1 MKKYENLVGELNLFT
16 DLNDAA
22 VARLVKELN
31 AIAQI
36 REQYH
41 EEFEGNVASV
51 RNLASNAKNQCD
63 TEKNRRE
70 RFARNAVT
78 DLQRIMSEIKD
89 QHFYRME
96 EKYTLDARD
105 RHINVSDF
113 QADDLMQKAREELL
127 FLRACIGKLNQ
138 AFLPAGVSNVIG
150 AVIPAYRKRK
160 FKQIVESRNKVLDYI
175 EPLLDIS
182 EFESFKA
189 EVDEVCENRIAEEN
203 TYLEQRL
210 AIFPELG
217 LQKKQLVLEYYNH
230 GLALFEEQTGLFD
243 YEEHQI
249 LYGIYTYRTNY
260 LFLFAETDLGK
271 NATNVMEDATLS
283 LPVMLDTLQD
293 NYFYL
298 CSGNNQMARHFSAIS
313 LELLM
318 TNDDSEMIFIDVK
331 GLGSEYAVFN
341 KLTPMEHVS
350 IWSTSLQVSSGLDE
364 LESWISSVY
373 SENLA
378 DRYGSL
384 SEYNASH
391 ERKKP
396 EKYIFINDLK
406 SNIEKKDFEKFIR
419 IVKSGR
425 KAGVYVIAASPL
437 DDLSDRRFSEMFGE
451 IQLEMQVIAV
461 ENMSVKLKENA
472 LIRLNAKIERN
483 KLDTVFSLLRGK
495 KEQGEIIPLE
505 KYLPQS
511 DEWHTLRADKEIVI
525 PFGIDSNGK
534 VAVLRISSEKPY
546 TMIIGDPRHGKSKLM
561 HTIIMMA
568 TSRYSEDEV
577 KIAVMDLKD
586 GAEFNVYAKAGLRSV
601 ECVVND
607 EDPDAMLSFLKYYV
621 AQMHSRQE
629 LFEKMEEATGVIIQK
644 YEDYR
649 ATNASFNNVM
659 PEMPRL
665 VLLIDEFQTLFDG
678 AASSL
683 FMSELVR
690 KGATYGIHVVLS
702 SQRALS
708 SNPRNGFTA
717 DLKDYFTSRFVFKCP
732 QSAAKT
738 VLSDRCADTGRENSG
753 IHKAALLGKGH
764 VIYNSYMGQ
773 TEADNVDVQ
782 CFYPSTELVAQ
793 FVQVLEKIKGGAP
806 KILLRKNAK
815 SIYNSL
821 PADGS
826 VHIGNSVRL
835 HHDLA
840 TGSEDYIRD
849 DMTVSF
855 SMESVL
861 KNMIVTGTD
870 VRVVD
875 SLIGAI
881 KHFSDT
887 NAEYVLLNILGSAEK
902 LKEVKESSYF
912 KVKVYAGIDFQMRA
926 LEECANL
933 DGESYVV
940 NLLVEPDLYEEYAQS
955 LGGLR
960 KSSGVEMLKSV
971 LSKKQ
976 KMFSILYSKSFKNLR
991 NSMQYV
997 ISESPVHIVSV
1008 GDYENVR
1015 MSMSENIHL
1024 IAGDFDVPKKDS
1036 IKAYYYNKDT
1046 EKYGKII
1053 MYRGELSA
1061 ESSEA
1066 LLQ

>member
-1 MKKYENLVGELNLFT
+1 MGELNLFT

-22 VARLVKELN
+22 IARFVKEVDAL
-31 AIAQI
+31 AQI
-36 REQYH
+36 REQYR
-41 EEFEGNVASV
+41 EEFESNVASV
-51 RNLASNAKNQCD
+51 RNLASNAKNQCN

-70 RFARNAVT
+70 RFVRNVVN

-89 QHFYRME
+89 PHFYRME
-96 EKYTLDARD
+96 KKYTFDARN

-127 FLRACIGKLNQ
+127 FLRTCIGKLNQ
-138 AFLPAGVSNVIG
+138 AFLPAGASNVIG
-150 AVIPAYRKRK
+150 AVIPAHRKRK

-182 EFESFKA
+182 EFESFIA
-189 EVDEVCENRIAEEN
+189 EVNEVCENRIAEEHI
-203 TYLEQRL
+203 YLEQRL
-210 AIFPELG
+210 AILPELG
-217 LQKKQLVLEYYNH
+217 LQKKQMVLDYYNH
-230 GLALFEEQTGLFD
+230 GLVLFGEQAGLFD
-243 YEEHQI
+243 YDEHNI
-249 LYGIYTYRTNY
+249 LYGIYTYNTNY
-260 LFLFAETDLGK
+260 MFLFAETDLGK
-271 NATNVMEDATLS
+271 SAINVMEDTTLNM
-283 LPVMLDTLQD
+283 PVMLDSLQD
-293 NYFYL
+293 NYLYL
-298 CSGNNQMARHFSAIS
+298 CSGNHQMNRHFSSVS
-313 LELLM
+313 LDMLIA
-318 TNDDSEMIFIDVK
+318 NDDNEVIFIDVK

-341 KLTPMEHVS
+341 KLTSTEHVS
-350 IWSTSLQVSSGLDE
+350 IWSTTPQVSSGLDE

-406 SNIEKKDFEKFIR
+406 SNIEMKDFERFIR
-419 IVKSGR
+419 IVKNGR
-425 KAGVYVIAASPL
+425 KAGVYVLASSTL
-437 DDLSDRRFSEMFGE
+437 DDISDRHFSEVFGE
-451 IQLEMQVIAV
+451 IQLEMQIIAV

-472 LIRLNAKIERN
+472 LIRLNTSIERN

-495 KEQGEIIPLE
+495 KEQKEIIPLE
-505 KYLPQS
+505 RYLPQS
-511 DEWHTLRADKEIVI
+511 NDWHKLRADKEIVI

-534 VAVLRISSEKPY
+534 IAVLKISSEKPY

-629 LFEKMEEATGVIIQK
+629 LFERMEEATGVIIQK

-649 ATNASFNNVM
+649 ETNSNFGDVM

-665 VLLIDEFQTLFDG
+665 ILLIDEFQTLFDG
-678 AASSL
+678 ASSSL
-683 FMSELVR
+683 LMSELVR

-773 TEADNVDVQ
+773 TETDNVDVQ
-782 CFYPSTELVAQ
+782 CFYPSTELVAR
-793 FVQVLEKIKGGAP
+793 FVQVLEKMKGGAP
-806 KILLRKNAK
+806 KILLKKNAK

-840 TGSEDYIRD
+840 TGSNDYIRD

-855 SMESVL
+855 SMESIL
-861 KNMIVTGTD
+861 KNMIVTGND

-875 SLIGAI
+875 SIIGAI
-881 KHFSDT
+881 KYFSDT
-887 NAEYVLLNILGSAEK
+887 NTEYVLLNILGSTEK
-902 LKEVKESSYF
+902 LEEVKESSYF
-912 KVKVYAGIDFQMRA
+912 KVKVYSDIGSQMKA
-926 LEECANL
+926 LEECATL
-933 DGESYVV
+933 DGERYVV

-960 KSSGVEMLKSV
+960 KSSGVEVLKSV
-971 LSKKQ
+971 LSKNQ
-976 KMFSILYSKSFKNLR
+976 KMFSVLYSKSFKNLR

-997 ISESPVHIVSV
+997 ISESPVHIASV
-1008 GDYENVR
+1008 GDHENVR

-1024 IAGDFDVPKKDS
+1024 ATGDFDVPRKDS

-1046 EKYGKII
+1046 EKYGKMI
-1053 MYRGELSA
+1053 MYRRELSA
-1061 ESSEA
+1061 KSYEA
-1066 LLQ
+1066 LL

>member
-1 MKKYENLVGELNLFT
+1 MKKYEDIVGELNLFT

-22 VARLVKELN
+22 IARFVKEVDAL
-31 AIAQI
+31 AQI
-36 REQYH
+36 REQYR
-41 EEFEGNVASV
+41 EEFESNVASV
-51 RNLASNAKNQCD
+51 RNLASNAKNQCN

-70 RFARNAVT
+70 RFVRNVVN

-89 QHFYRME
+89 PHFYRME
-96 EKYTLDARD
+96 KKYTFDARN

-127 FLRACIGKLNQ
+127 FLRTCIGKLNQ
-138 AFLPAGVSNVIG
+138 AFLPAGISNAIG
-150 AVIPAYRKRK
+150 AVIPAHRKHK
-160 FKQIVESRNKVLDYI
+160 FKQIVESRNKVLDYV

-182 EFESFKA
+182 EFESFIA
-189 EVDEVCENRIAEEN
+189 EVNEVCENRIAEEH

-210 AIFPELG
+210 AILPELG
-217 LQKKQLVLEYYNH
+217 LQKKQMVLDYYNH
-230 GLALFEEQTGLFD
+230 GLVLFGEQAGLFD
-243 YEEHQI
+243 YDEHNI
-249 LYGIYTYRTNY
+249 LYGIYTYNTNY
-260 LFLFAETDLGK
+260 MFLFAETDLGK
-271 NATNVMEDATLS
+271 SAINVMEDTTLNM
-283 LPVMLDTLQD
+283 PVMLDSLQD
-293 NYFYL
+293 NYLYL
-298 CSGNNQMARHFSAIS
+298 CSGNHQMNRHFSSVS
-313 LELLM
+313 LDMLIA
-318 TNDDSEMIFIDVK
+318 NDDNEVIFIDVK

-341 KLTPMEHVS
+341 KLTSTEHVS
-350 IWSTSLQVSSGLDE
+350 IWRTTPQVSSGLDE

-406 SNIEKKDFEKFIR
+406 SNIEMKDFERFIR
-419 IVKSGR
+419 IVKNGR
-425 KAGVYVIAASPL
+425 KAGVYVLASSTL
-437 DDLSDRRFSEMFGE
+437 DDISDRHFSEVFGE
-451 IQLEMQVIAV
+451 IQLEMQIIAV

-472 LIRLNAKIERN
+472 LIRLNTSIERN

-495 KEQGEIIPLE
+495 KEQKEIIPLE
-505 KYLPQS
+505 RYLPQS
-511 DEWHTLRADKEIVI
+511 NDWHKLRADKEIVI

-534 VAVLRISSEKPY
+534 TAVLKISSEKPY

-629 LFEKMEEATGVIIQK
+629 LFERMEEATGVIIQK

-649 ATNASFNNVM
+649 ETNSNFGDVM

-665 VLLIDEFQTLFDG
+665 ILLIDEFQTLFDG
-678 AASSL
+678 ASSSL
-683 FMSELVR
+683 LMSELVR

-753 IHKAALLGKGH
+753 IHKAVLLGKGH

-773 TEADNVDVQ
+773 TETDNVDVQ
-782 CFYPSTELVAQ
+782 CFYPSTELVAR
-793 FVQVLEKIKGGAP
+793 FVQVLEKMKGGAP
-806 KILLRKNAK
+806 KILLKKNAK

-840 TGSEDYIRD
+840 TGSNDYIRD

-855 SMESVL
+855 SMESIL
-861 KNMIVTGTD
+861 KNMIVTGND

-875 SLIGAI
+875 SIIGAI
-881 KHFSDT
+881 KYFSDT
-887 NAEYVLLNILGSAEK
+887 NTEYVLLNILGSTEK
-902 LKEVKESSYF
+902 LEEVKESSYF
-912 KVKVYAGIDFQMRA
+912 KVKVYSDIGSQMKA
-926 LEECANL
+926 LEECATL
-933 DGESYVV
+933 DGERYVV

-960 KSSGVEMLKSV
+960 KSSGVEVLKSV
-971 LSKKQ
+971 LSKNQ
-976 KMFSILYSKSFKNLR
+976 KMFSVLYSKSFKNLR

-997 ISESPVHIVSV
+997 ISESPVHIASV
-1008 GDYENVR
+1008 GDHENVR

-1024 IAGDFDVPKKDS
+1024 ATGDFDVPRKDS

-1046 EKYGKII
+1046 EKYGKMI
-1053 MYRGELSA
+1053 MYRRELSA
-1061 ESSEA
+1061 KSYEA
-1066 LLQ
+1066 LL

>member
-1 MKKYENLVGELNLFT
+1 MKKYEDIVGELNLFT

-22 VARLVKELN
+22 IARFVKEVDAL
-31 AIAQI
+31 AQI
-36 REQYH
+36 REQYR
-41 EEFEGNVASV
+41 EEFESNVASV
-51 RNLASNAKNQCD
+51 RNLASNAKNQCN

-70 RFARNAVT
+70 RFVRNVVN

-89 QHFYRME
+89 PHFYRME
-96 EKYTLDARD
+96 KKYTFDARN

-127 FLRACIGKLNQ
+127 FLRTCIGKLNQ
-138 AFLPAGVSNVIG
+138 AFLPAGASNVIG
-150 AVIPAYRKRK
+150 AVIPAHRKRK

-182 EFESFKA
+182 EFESFIA
-189 EVDEVCENRIAEEN
+189 EVNEVCENRIAEEHI
-203 TYLEQRL
+203 YLEQRL
-210 AIFPELG
+210 AILPELG
-217 LQKKQLVLEYYNH
+217 LQKKQMVLDYYNH
-230 GLALFEEQTGLFD
+230 GLVLFGEQAGLFD
-243 YEEHQI
+243 YDEHNI
-249 LYGIYTYRTNY
+249 LYGIYTYNTNY
-260 LFLFAETDLGK
+260 MFLFAETDLGK
-271 NATNVMEDATLS
+271 SAINVMEDTTLNM
-283 LPVMLDTLQD
+283 PVMLDSLQD
-293 NYFYL
+293 NYLYL
-298 CSGNNQMARHFSAIS
+298 CSGNHQMNRHFSSVS
-313 LELLM
+313 LDMLIA
-318 TNDDSEMIFIDVK
+318 NDDNEVIFIDVK

-341 KLTPMEHVS
+341 KLTSTEHVS
-350 IWSTSLQVSSGLDE
+350 IWSTTPQVSSGLDE

-406 SNIEKKDFEKFIR
+406 SNIEMKDFERFIR
-419 IVKSGR
+419 IVKNGR
-425 KAGVYVIAASPL
+425 KAGVYVLASSTL
-437 DDLSDRRFSEMFGE
+437 DDISDRHFSEVFGE
-451 IQLEMQVIAV
+451 IQLEMQIIAV

-472 LIRLNAKIERN
+472 LIRLNTSIERN

-495 KEQGEIIPLE
+495 KEQKEIIPLE
-505 KYLPQS
+505 RYLPQS
-511 DEWHTLRADKEIVI
+511 NDWHKLRADKEIVI

-534 VAVLRISSEKPY
+534 IAVLKISSEKPY

-601 ECVVND
+601 VCFVND
-607 EDPDAMLSFLKYYV
+607 EYPVAMLSFLKYYV
-621 AQMHSRQE
+621 AKMHSRQE
-629 LFEKMEEATGVIIQK
+629 LFERMEEATGVIIQK

-649 ATNASFNNVM
+649 ETNSNFGDVM

-665 VLLIDEFQTLFDG
+665 ILLIDEFQTLFDG
-678 AASSL
+678 ASSSL
-683 FMSELVR
+683 LMSELVR

-773 TEADNVDVQ
+773 TETDNVDVQ
-782 CFYPSTELVAQ
+782 CFYPSTELVAR
-793 FVQVLEKIKGGAP
+793 FVQVLEKMKGGAP
-806 KILLRKNAK
+806 KILLKKNAK

-840 TGSEDYIRD
+840 TGSNDYIRD

-855 SMESVL
+855 SMESIL
-861 KNMIVTGTD
+861 KNMIVTGND

-875 SLIGAI
+875 SIIGAI
-881 KHFSDT
+881 KYFSDT
-887 NAEYVLLNILGSAEK
+887 NTEYVLLNILGSTEK
-902 LKEVKESSYF
+902 LEEVKESSYF
-912 KVKVYAGIDFQMRA
+912 KVKVYSDIGSQMKA
-926 LEECANL
+926 LEECATL
-933 DGESYVV
+933 DGERYVV

-960 KSSGVEMLKSV
+960 KSSGVEVLKSV
-971 LSKKQ
+971 LSKNQ
-976 KMFSILYSKSFKNLR
+976 KMFSVLYSKSFKNLR

-997 ISESPVHIVSV
+997 ISESPVHIASV
-1008 GDYENVR
+1008 GDHENVR

-1024 IAGDFDVPKKDS
+1024 ATGDFDVPRKDS

-1046 EKYGKII
+1046 EKYGKMI
-1053 MYRGELSA
+1053 MYRRELSA
-1061 ESSEA
+1061 KSYEA
-1066 LLQ
+1066 LL

>member
-1 MKKYENLVGELNLFT
+1 MKKYEDIVGELNLFT

-22 VARLVKELN
+22 IARFVKEVDAL
-31 AIAQI
+31 AQI
-36 REQYH
+36 REQYR
-41 EEFEGNVASV
+41 EEFESNVASV
-51 RNLASNAKNQCD
+51 RNLASNAKNQCN

-70 RFARNAVT
+70 RFVRNVVN

-89 QHFYRME
+89 PHFYRME
-96 EKYTLDARD
+96 KKYTFDARN

-127 FLRACIGKLNQ
+127 FLRTCIGKLNQ
-138 AFLPAGVSNVIG
+138 AFLPAGASNVIG
-150 AVIPAYRKRK
+150 AVIPAHRKRK

-182 EFESFKA
+182 EFESFIA
-189 EVDEVCENRIAEEN
+189 EVNEVCENRIAEEHI
-203 TYLEQRL
+203 YLEQRL
-210 AIFPELG
+210 AILPELG
-217 LQKKQLVLEYYNH
+217 LQKKQMVLDYYNH
-230 GLALFEEQTGLFD
+230 GLVLFGEQAGLFD
-243 YEEHQI
+243 YDEHNI
-249 LYGIYTYRTNY
+249 LYGIYTYNTNY
-260 LFLFAETDLGK
+260 MFLFAETDLGK
-271 NATNVMEDATLS
+271 SAINVMEDTTLNM
-283 LPVMLDTLQD
+283 PVMLDSLQD
-293 NYFYL
+293 NYLYL
-298 CSGNNQMARHFSAIS
+298 CSGNHQMNRHFSSVS
-313 LELLM
+313 LDMLIA
-318 TNDDSEMIFIDVK
+318 NDDNEVIFIDVK

-341 KLTPMEHVS
+341 KLTSTEHVS
-350 IWSTSLQVSSGLDE
+350 IWSTTPQVSSGLDE

-406 SNIEKKDFEKFIR
+406 SNIEMKDFERFIR
-419 IVKSGR
+419 IVKNGR
-425 KAGVYVIAASPL
+425 KAGVYVLASSTL
-437 DDLSDRRFSEMFGE
+437 DDISDRHFSEVFGE
-451 IQLEMQVIAV
+451 IQLEMQIIAV

-472 LIRLNAKIERN
+472 LIRLNTSIERN

-495 KEQGEIIPLE
+495 KEQKEIIPLE
-505 KYLPQS
+505 RYLPQS
-511 DEWHTLRADKEIVI
+511 NDWHKLRADKEIVI

-534 VAVLRISSEKPY
+534 IAVLKISSEKPY

-586 GAEFNVYAKAGLRSV
+586 GAEFNIYAKAGLRSV

-629 LFEKMEEATGVIIQK
+629 LFERMEEATGVIIQK

-649 ATNASFNNVM
+649 ETNSNFGDVM

-665 VLLIDEFQTLFDG
+665 ILLIDEFQTLFDG
-678 AASSL
+678 ASSSL
-683 FMSELVR
+683 LMSELVR

-773 TEADNVDVQ
+773 TETDNVDVQ
-782 CFYPSTELVAQ
+782 CFYPSTELVAR
-793 FVQVLEKIKGGAP
+793 FVQVLEKMKGGAP
-806 KILLRKNAK
+806 KILLKKNAK

-840 TGSEDYIRD
+840 TGSNDYIRD

-855 SMESVL
+855 SMESIL
-861 KNMIVTGTD
+861 KNMIVTGND

-875 SLIGAI
+875 SIIGAI
-881 KHFSDT
+881 KYFSDT
-887 NAEYVLLNILGSAEK
+887 NTEYVLLNILGSTEK
-902 LKEVKESSYF
+902 LEEVKESSYF
-912 KVKVYAGIDFQMRA
+912 KVKVYSDIGSQMKA
-926 LEECANL
+926 LEECATL
-933 DGESYVV
+933 DGERYVV

-960 KSSGVEMLKSV
+960 KSSGVEVLKSV
-971 LSKKQ
+971 LSKNQ
-976 KMFSILYSKSFKNLR
+976 KMFSVLYSKSFKNLR

-997 ISESPVHIVSV
+997 ISESPVHIASV
-1008 GDYENVR
+1008 GDHDNVR

-1024 IAGDFDVPKKDS
+1024 ATGDFDVPRKDS

-1046 EKYGKII
+1046 EKYGKMI
-1053 MYRGELSA
+1053 MYRRELSA
-1061 ESSEA
+1061 KSYEA
-1066 LLQ
+1066 LL

>member
-1 MKKYENLVGELNLFT
+1 MKKYEDIVGELNLFT

-22 VARLVKELN
+22 IARFVKEVDAL
-31 AIAQI
+31 AQI
-36 REQYH
+36 REQYR
-41 EEFEGNVASV
+41 EEFESNVASV
-51 RNLASNAKNQCD
+51 RNLASNAKNQCN

-70 RFARNAVT
+70 RFVRNVVN

-89 QHFYRME
+89 PHFYRME
-96 EKYTLDARD
+96 KKYTFDARN

-127 FLRACIGKLNQ
+127 FLRTCIGKLNQ
-138 AFLPAGVSNVIG
+138 AFLPAGASNVIG
-150 AVIPAYRKRK
+150 AVIPAHRKRK

-182 EFESFKA
+182 EFESFIA
-189 EVDEVCENRIAEEN
+189 EVNEVCENRIAEEHI
-203 TYLEQRL
+203 YLEQRL
-210 AIFPELG
+210 AILPELG
-217 LQKKQLVLEYYNH
+217 LQKKQMVLDYYNH
-230 GLALFEEQTGLFD
+230 GLVLFGEQAGLFD
-243 YEEHQI
+243 YDEHNI
-249 LYGIYTYRTNY
+249 LYGIYTYNTNY
-260 LFLFAETDLGK
+260 MFLFAETDLGK
-271 NATNVMEDATLS
+271 SAINVMEDTTLNM
-283 LPVMLDTLQD
+283 PVMLDSLQD
-293 NYFYL
+293 NYLYL
-298 CSGNNQMARHFSAIS
+298 CSGNHQMNRHFSSVS
-313 LELLM
+313 LDMLIDNEV
-318 TNDDSEMIFIDVK
+318 IFIDVK

-341 KLTPMEHVS
+341 KLTSTEHVS
-350 IWSTSLQVSSGLDE
+350 IWSTTPQVSSGLDE

-406 SNIEKKDFEKFIR
+406 SNIEMKDFERFIR
-419 IVKSGR
+419 IVKNGR
-425 KAGVYVIAASPL
+425 KAGVYVLASSTL
-437 DDLSDRRFSEMFGE
+437 DDISDRHFSEVFGE
-451 IQLEMQVIAV
+451 IQLEMQIIAV

-472 LIRLNAKIERN
+472 LIRLNTSIERN

-495 KEQGEIIPLE
+495 KEQKEIIPLE
-505 KYLPQS
+505 RYLPQS
-511 DEWHTLRADKEIVI
+511 NDWHKLRADKEIVI

-534 VAVLRISSEKPY
+534 IAVLKISSEKPY

-629 LFEKMEEATGVIIQK
+629 LFERMEEATGVIIQK

-649 ATNASFNNVM
+649 ETNSNFGDVM

-665 VLLIDEFQTLFDG
+665 ILLIDEFQTLFDG
-678 AASSL
+678 ASSSL
-683 FMSELVR
+683 LMSELVR

-773 TEADNVDVQ
+773 TETDNVDVQ
-782 CFYPSTELVAQ
+782 CFYPSTELVAR
-793 FVQVLEKIKGGAP
+793 FVQVLEKMKGGAP
-806 KILLRKNAK
+806 KILLKKNAK

-840 TGSEDYIRD
+840 TGSNDYIRD

-855 SMESVL
+855 SMESIL
-861 KNMIVTGTD
+861 KNMIVTGND

-875 SLIGAI
+875 SIIGAI
-881 KHFSDT
+881 KYFSDT
-887 NAEYVLLNILGSAEK
+887 NTEYVLLNILGSTEK
-902 LKEVKESSYF
+902 LEEVKESSYF
-912 KVKVYAGIDFQMRA
+912 KVKVYSDIGSQMKA
-926 LEECANL
+926 LEECATL
-933 DGESYVV
+933 DGERYVV

-960 KSSGVEMLKSV
+960 KSSGVEVLKSV
-971 LSKKQ
+971 LSKNQ
-976 KMFSILYSKSFKNLR
+976 KMFSVLYSKSFKNLR

-997 ISESPVHIVSV
+997 ISESPVHIASV
-1008 GDYENVR
+1008 GDHENVR

-1024 IAGDFDVPKKDS
+1024 ATGDFDVPRKDS

-1046 EKYGKII
+1046 EKYGKMI
-1053 MYRGELSA
+1053 MYRRELSA
-1061 ESSEA
+1061 KSYEA
-1066 LLQ
+1066 LL

>member
-1 MKKYENLVGELNLFT
+1 MKKYEDIVGELNLFT

-22 VARLVKELN
+22 IARFVKEVDAL
-31 AIAQI
+31 AQI
-36 REQYH
+36 REQYR
-41 EEFEGNVASV
+41 EEFESNVASV
-51 RNLASNAKNQCD
+51 RNLASNAKNQCN

-70 RFARNAVT
+70 RFVRNVVN

-89 QHFYRME
+89 PHFYRME
-96 EKYTLDARD
+96 KKYTFDARN

-127 FLRACIGKLNQ
+127 FLRTCIGKLNQ
-138 AFLPAGVSNVIG
+138 AFLPAGASNVIG
-150 AVIPAYRKRK
+150 AVIPAHRKRK

-182 EFESFKA
+182 EFESFIA
-189 EVDEVCENRIAEEN
+189 EVNEVCENRIAEEHI
-203 TYLEQRL
+203 YLEQRL
-210 AIFPELG
+210 AILPELG
-217 LQKKQLVLEYYNH
+217 LQKKQMVLDYYNH
-230 GLALFEEQTGLFD
+230 GLVLFGEQAGLFD
-243 YEEHQI
+243 YDEHNI
-249 LYGIYTYRTNY
+249 LYGIYTYNTNY
-260 LFLFAETDLGK
+260 MFLFAETDLGK
-271 NATNVMEDATLS
+271 SAINVMEDTTLNM
-283 LPVMLDTLQD
+283 PVMLDSLQD
-293 NYFYL
+293 NYLYL
-298 CSGNNQMARHFSAIS
+298 CSGNHQMNRHFSSVS
-313 LELLM
+313 LDMLIA
-318 TNDDSEMIFIDVK
+318 NDDNEVIFIDVK

-341 KLTPMEHVS
+341 KLTSTEHVS
-350 IWSTSLQVSSGLDE
+350 IWSTTPQVSSGLDE

-406 SNIEKKDFEKFIR
+406 SNIEMKDFERFIR
-419 IVKSGR
+419 IVKNGR
-425 KAGVYVIAASPL
+425 KAGVYVLASSTL
-437 DDLSDRRFSEMFGE
+437 DDISDRHFSEVFGE
-451 IQLEMQVIAV
+451 IQLEMQIIAV

-472 LIRLNAKIERN
+472 LIRLNTSIERN

-495 KEQGEIIPLE
+495 KEQKEIIPLE
-505 KYLPQS
+505 RYLPQS
-511 DEWHTLRADKEIVI
+511 NDWHKLRADKEIVI

-534 VAVLRISSEKPY
+534 IAVLKISSEKPY

-629 LFEKMEEATGVIIQK
+629 LFERMEEATGVIIQK

-649 ATNASFNNVM
+649 ETNSNFGDVM

-665 VLLIDEFQTLFDG
+665 ILLIDEFQTLFDG
-678 AASSL
+678 ASSSL
-683 FMSELVR
+683 LMSELVR

-773 TEADNVDVQ
+773 TETDNVDVQ
-782 CFYPSTELVAQ
+782 CFYPSTELVAR
-793 FVQVLEKIKGGAP
+793 FVQVLEKMKGGAP
-806 KILLRKNAK
+806 KILLKKNAK

-840 TGSEDYIRD
+840 TGSNDYIRD

-855 SMESVL
+855 SMESIL
-861 KNMIVTGTD
+861 KNMIVTGND

-875 SLIGAI
+875 SIIGAI
-881 KHFSDT
+881 KYFSDT
-887 NAEYVLLNILGSAEK
+887 NTEYVLLNILGSTEK
-902 LKEVKESSYF
+902 LEEVKESSYF
-912 KVKVYAGIDFQMRA
+912 KVKVYSDIGSQMKA
-926 LEECANL
+926 LEECATL
-933 DGESYVV
+933 DGERYVV

-960 KSSGVEMLKSV
+960 KSSGVEVLKSV
-971 LSKKQ
+971 LSKNQ
-976 KMFSILYSKSFKNLR
+976 KMFSVLYSKSFKNLR

-997 ISESPVHIVSV
+997 ISESPVHIASV
-1008 GDYENVR
+1008 GDHENVR

-1024 IAGDFDVPKKDS
+1024 ATGDFDVPRKDS

-1046 EKYGKII
+1046 EKYGKMI
-1053 MYRGELSA
+1053 MYRRELSA
-1061 ESSEA
+1061 KSYEA
-1066 LLQ
+1066 LL

>member
-1 MKKYENLVGELNLFT
+1 MKKYEDIVGELNLFT

-22 VARLVKELN
+22 IARFVKEVDAL
-31 AIAQI
+31 AQI
-36 REQYH
+36 REQYR
-41 EEFEGNVASV
+41 EEFESNVASV
-51 RNLASNAKNQCD
+51 RNLASNAKNQCN

-70 RFARNAVT
+70 RFVRNVVN

-89 QHFYRME
+89 PHFYRME
-96 EKYTLDARD
+96 KKYTFDARN

-127 FLRACIGKLNQ
+127 FLRTCIGKLNQ
-138 AFLPAGVSNVIG
+138 AFLPAGASNVIG
-150 AVIPAYRKRK
+150 AVIPAHRKRK

-182 EFESFKA
+182 EFESFIA
-189 EVDEVCENRIAEEN
+189 EVNEVCENRIAEEHI
-203 TYLEQRL
+203 YLEQRL
-210 AIFPELG
+210 AILPELG
-217 LQKKQLVLEYYNH
+217 LQKKQMVLDYYNH
-230 GLALFEEQTGLFD
+230 GLVLFGEQAGLFD
-243 YEEHQI
+243 YDEHNI
-249 LYGIYTYRTNY
+249 LYGIYTYNTNY
-260 LFLFAETDLGK
+260 MFLFAETDLGK
-271 NATNVMEDATLS
+271 SAINVMEDTTLNM
-283 LPVMLDTLQD
+283 PVMLDSLQD
-293 NYFYL
+293 NYLYL
-298 CSGNNQMARHFSAIS
+298 CSGNHQMNRHFSSVS
-313 LELLM
+313 LDMLIA
-318 TNDDSEMIFIDVK
+318 NDDNEVLFIDVK

-341 KLTPMEHVS
+341 KLTSTEHVS
-350 IWSTSLQVSSGLDE
+350 IWSTTPQVSSGLDE

-406 SNIEKKDFEKFIR
+406 SNIEMKDFERFIR
-419 IVKSGR
+419 IVKNGR
-425 KAGVYVIAASPL
+425 KAGVYVLASSTL
-437 DDLSDRRFSEMFGE
+437 DDISDRHFSEVFGE
-451 IQLEMQVIAV
+451 IQLEMQIIAV

-472 LIRLNAKIERN
+472 LIRLNTSIERN

-495 KEQGEIIPLE
+495 KEQKEIIPLE
-505 KYLPQS
+505 RYLPQS
-511 DEWHTLRADKEIVI
+511 NDWHKLRADKEIVI

-534 VAVLRISSEKPY
+534 IAVLKISSEKPY

-629 LFEKMEEATGVIIQK
+629 LFERMEEATGVIIQK

-649 ATNASFNNVM
+649 ETNSNFGDVM

-665 VLLIDEFQTLFDG
+665 ILLIDEFQTLFDG
-678 AASSL
+678 ASSSL
-683 FMSELVR
+683 LMSELVR

-773 TEADNVDVQ
+773 TETDNVDVQ
-782 CFYPSTELVAQ
+782 CFYPSTELVAR
-793 FVQVLEKIKGGAP
+793 FVQVLEKMKGGAP
-806 KILLRKNAK
+806 KILLKKNAK

-840 TGSEDYIRD
+840 TGSNDYIRD

-855 SMESVL
+855 SMESIL
-861 KNMIVTGTD
+861 KNMIVTGND

-875 SLIGAI
+875 SIIGAI
-881 KHFSDT
+881 KYFSDT
-887 NAEYVLLNILGSAEK
+887 NTEYVLLNILGSTEK
-902 LKEVKESSYF
+902 LEEVKESSYF
-912 KVKVYAGIDFQMRA
+912 KVKVYSDIGSQMKA
-926 LEECANL
+926 LEECATL
-933 DGESYVV
+933 DGERYVV

-960 KSSGVEMLKSV
+960 KSSGVEVLKSV
-971 LSKKQ
+971 LSKNQ
-976 KMFSILYSKSFKNLR
+976 KMFSVLYSKSFKNLR

-997 ISESPVHIVSV
+997 ISESPVHIASV
-1008 GDYENVR
+1008 GDHENVR

-1024 IAGDFDVPKKDS
+1024 ATGDFDVPRKDS

-1046 EKYGKII
+1046 EKYGKMI
-1053 MYRGELSA
+1053 MYRRELSA
-1061 ESSEA
+1061 KSYEA
-1066 LLQ
+1066 LL

>member
-1 MKKYENLVGELNLFT
+1 MKKYEDIVGELNLFT

-22 VARLVKELN
+22 IARFVKEVDAL
-31 AIAQI
+31 AQI
-36 REQYH
+36 REQYR
-41 EEFEGNVASV
+41 EEFESNVASV
-51 RNLASNAKNQCD
+51 RNLASNAKNQCN

-70 RFARNAVT
+70 RFVRNVVN

-89 QHFYRME
+89 PHFYRME
-96 EKYTLDARD
+96 KKYTFDARN

-127 FLRACIGKLNQ
+127 FLRTCIGKLNQ
-138 AFLPAGVSNVIG
+138 AFLPAGASNVIG
-150 AVIPAYRKRK
+150 AVIPAHRKRK

-182 EFESFKA
+182 EFESFIA
-189 EVDEVCENRIAEEN
+189 EVNEVCENRIAEEHI
-203 TYLEQRL
+203 YLEQRL
-210 AIFPELG
+210 AILPELG
-217 LQKKQLVLEYYNH
+217 LQKKQMVLDYYNH
-230 GLALFEEQTGLFD
+230 GLVLFGEQAGLFD
-243 YEEHQI
+243 YDEHNI
-249 LYGIYTYRTNY
+249 LYGIYTYNTNY
-260 LFLFAETDLGK
+260 MFLFAETDLGK
-271 NATNVMEDATLS
+271 SAINVMEDTTLNM
-283 LPVMLDTLQD
+283 PVMLDSLQD
-293 NYFYL
+293 NYLYL
-298 CSGNNQMARHFSAIS
+298 CSGNHQMNRHFSSVS
-313 LELLM
+313 LDMLIA
-318 TNDDSEMIFIDVK
+318 NDDNEVIFIDVK

-341 KLTPMEHVS
+341 KLTSTEHVS
-350 IWSTSLQVSSGLDE
+350 IWSTTPQVSSGLDE

-406 SNIEKKDFEKFIR
+406 SNIEMKDFERFIR
-419 IVKSGR
+419 IVKNGR
-425 KAGVYVIAASPL
+425 KAGVYVLASSTL
-437 DDLSDRRFSEMFGE
+437 DDISDRHFSEVFGE
-451 IQLEMQVIAV
+451 IQLEMQIIAV

-472 LIRLNAKIERN
+472 LIRLNTSIERN

-495 KEQGEIIPLE
+495 KEQKEIIPLE
-505 KYLPQS
+505 RYLPQS
-511 DEWHTLRADKEIVI
+511 NDWHKLRADKEIVI

-534 VAVLRISSEKPY
+534 IAVLKISSEKPY

-586 GAEFNVYAKAGLRSV
+586 GAEFNIYAKAGLRSV

-629 LFEKMEEATGVIIQK
+629 LFERMEEATGVIIQK

-649 ATNASFNNVM
+649 ETNSNFGDVM

-665 VLLIDEFQTLFDG
+665 ILLIDEFQTLFDG
-678 AASSL
+678 ASSSL
-683 FMSELVR
+683 LMSELVR

-773 TEADNVDVQ
+773 TETDNVDVQ
-782 CFYPSTELVAQ
+782 CFYPSTELVAR
-793 FVQVLEKIKGGAP
+793 FVQVLEKMKGGAP
-806 KILLRKNAK
+806 KILLKKNAK

-840 TGSEDYIRD
+840 TGSNDYIRD

-855 SMESVL
+855 SMESIL
-861 KNMIVTGTD
+861 KNMIVTGND

-875 SLIGAI
+875 SIIGAI
-881 KHFSDT
+881 KYFSDT
-887 NAEYVLLNILGSAEK
+887 NTEYVLLNILGSTEK
-902 LKEVKESSYF
+902 LEEVKESSYF
-912 KVKVYAGIDFQMRA
+912 KVKVYSDIGSQMKA
-926 LEECANL
+926 LEECATL
-933 DGESYVV
+933 DGERYVV

-960 KSSGVEMLKSV
+960 KSSGVEVLKSV
-971 LSKKQ
+971 LSKNQ
-976 KMFSILYSKSFKNLR
+976 KMFSVLYSKSFKNLR

-997 ISESPVHIVSV
+997 ISESPVHIASV
-1008 GDYENVR
+1008 GDHENVR

-1024 IAGDFDVPKKDS
+1024 ATGDFDVPRKDS

-1046 EKYGKII
+1046 EKYGKMI
-1053 MYRGELSA
+1053 MYRRELSA
-1061 ESSEA
+1061 KSYEA
-1066 LLQ
+1066 LL

>member
-1 MKKYENLVGELNLFT
+1 MKKYEDIVGELNLFT

-22 VARLVKELN
+22 IARFVKEVDAL
-31 AIAQI
+31 AQI
-36 REQYH
+36 REQYR
-41 EEFEGNVASV
+41 EEFESNVASV
-51 RNLASNAKNQCD
+51 RNLASNAKNQCN

-70 RFARNAVT
+70 RFVRNVVN

-89 QHFYRME
+89 PHFYRME
-96 EKYTLDARD
+96 KKYTFDARN

-127 FLRACIGKLNQ
+127 FLRTCIGKLNQ
-138 AFLPAGVSNVIG
+138 AFLPAGASNVIG
-150 AVIPAYRKRK
+150 AVIPAHRKRK

-182 EFESFKA
+182 EFESFIA
-189 EVDEVCENRIAEEN
+189 EVNEVCENRIAEEHI
-203 TYLEQRL
+203 YLEQRL
-210 AIFPELG
+210 AILPELG
-217 LQKKQLVLEYYNH
+217 LQKKQMVLDYYNH
-230 GLALFEEQTGLFD
+230 GLVLFGEQAGLFD
-243 YEEHQI
+243 YDEHNI
-249 LYGIYTYRTNY
+249 LYGIYTYNTNY
-260 LFLFAETDLGK
+260 MFLFAETDLGK
-271 NATNVMEDATLS
+271 SAINVMEDTTLNM
-283 LPVMLDTLQD
+283 PVMLDSLQD
-293 NYFYL
+293 NYLYL
-298 CSGNNQMARHFSAIS
+298 CSGNHQMNRHFSSVS
-313 LELLM
+313 LDMLIA
-318 TNDDSEMIFIDVK
+318 NDDNEVIFIDVK

-341 KLTPMEHVS
+341 KLTSTEHVS
-350 IWSTSLQVSSGLDE
+350 IWSTTPQVSSGLDE

-406 SNIEKKDFEKFIR
+406 SNIEMKDFERFIR
-419 IVKSGR
+419 IVKNGR
-425 KAGVYVIAASPL
+425 KAGVYVLASSTL
-437 DDLSDRRFSEMFGE
+437 DDISDRHFSEVFGE
-451 IQLEMQVIAV
+451 IQLEMQIIAV

-472 LIRLNAKIERN
+472 LIRLNTSIERN

-495 KEQGEIIPLE
+495 KEQKEIIPLE
-505 KYLPQS
+505 RYLPQS
-511 DEWHTLRADKEIVI
+511 NDWHKLRADKEIVI

-534 VAVLRISSEKPY
+534 IAVLKISSEKPY

-629 LFEKMEEATGVIIQK
+629 LFERMEEATGVIIQK

-649 ATNASFNNVM
+649 ETNSNFGDVM

-665 VLLIDEFQTLFDG
+665 ILLIDEFQTLFDG
-678 AASSL
+678 ASSSL
-683 FMSELVR
+683 LMSELVR

-773 TEADNVDVQ
+773 TETDNVDVQ
-782 CFYPSTELVAQ
+782 CFYPSTELVAR
-793 FVQVLEKIKGGAP
+793 FVQVLEKMKGGAP
-806 KILLRKNAK
+806 KILLKKNAK

-840 TGSEDYIRD
+840 TGSNDYIRD

-855 SMESVL
+855 SMESIL
-861 KNMIVTGTD
+861 KNMIVTGND

-875 SLIGAI
+875 SIIGAI
-881 KHFSDT
+881 KYFSDT
-887 NAEYVLLNILGSAEK
+887 NTEYVLLNILGSTEK
-902 LKEVKESSYF
+902 LEEVKESSYF
-912 KVKVYAGIDFQMRA
+912 KVKVYSDIGSQMKA
-926 LEECANL
+926 LEECATL
-933 DGESYVV
+933 DGERYVV

-960 KSSGVEMLKSV
+960 KSSGVEVLKSV
-971 LSKKQ
+971 LSKNQ
-976 KMFSILYSKSFKNLR
+976 KMFSVLYRKSFKNLR

-997 ISESPVHIVSV
+997 ISESPVHIASV
-1008 GDYENVR
+1008 GDHENVR

-1024 IAGDFDVPKKDS
+1024 ATGDFDVPRKDS

-1046 EKYGKII
+1046 EKYGKMI
-1053 MYRGELSA
+1053 MYRRELSA
-1061 ESSEA
+1061 KSYEA
-1066 LLQ
+1066 LL

>member
-1 MKKYENLVGELNLFT
+1 MKKYEDIVGELNLFT

-22 VARLVKELN
+22 IARFVKEVDAL
-31 AIAQI
+31 AQI
-36 REQYH
+36 REQYR
-41 EEFEGNVASV
+41 EEFESNVASV
-51 RNLASNAKNQCD
+51 RNLASNAKNQCN

-70 RFARNAVT
+70 RFVRNVVN

-89 QHFYRME
+89 PHFYRME
-96 EKYTLDARD
+96 KKYTFDARN

-127 FLRACIGKLNQ
+127 FLRTCIGKLNQ
-138 AFLPAGVSNVIG
+138 AFLPAGASNVIG
-150 AVIPAYRKRK
+150 AVIPAHRKRK

-182 EFESFKA
+182 EFESFIA
-189 EVDEVCENRIAEEN
+189 EVNEVCENRIAEEHI
-203 TYLEQRL
+203 YLEQRL
-210 AIFPELG
+210 AILPELG
-217 LQKKQLVLEYYNH
+217 LQKKQMVLDYYNH
-230 GLALFEEQTGLFD
+230 GLVLFGEQAGLFD
-243 YEEHQI
+243 YDEHNI
-249 LYGIYTYRTNY
+249 LYGIYTYNTNY
-260 LFLFAETDLGK
+260 MFLFAETDLGK
-271 NATNVMEDATLS
+271 SAINVMEDTTLNM
-283 LPVMLDTLQD
+283 PVMLDSLQD
-293 NYFYL
+293 NYLYL
-298 CSGNNQMARHFSAIS
+298 CSGNHQMNRHFSSVS
-313 LELLM
+313 LDMLIA
-318 TNDDSEMIFIDVK
+318 NDDNEVIFIDVK

-341 KLTPMEHVS
+341 KLTSTEHVS
-350 IWSTSLQVSSGLDE
+350 IWSTTPQVSSGLDE

-406 SNIEKKDFEKFIR
+406 SNIEMKDFERFIR
-419 IVKSGR
+419 IVKNGR
-425 KAGVYVIAASPL
+425 KAGVYVLASSTL
-437 DDLSDRRFSEMFGE
+437 DDISDRHFSEVFGE
-451 IQLEMQVIAV
+451 IQLEMQIIAV

-472 LIRLNAKIERN
+472 LIRLNTSIERN

-495 KEQGEIIPLE
+495 KEQKEIIPLE
-505 KYLPQS
+505 RYLPQS
-511 DEWHTLRADKEIVI
+511 NDWHKLRADKESVI

-534 VAVLRISSEKPY
+534 IAVLKISSEKPY

-629 LFEKMEEATGVIIQK
+629 LFERMEEATGVIIQK

-649 ATNASFNNVM
+649 ETNSNFGDVM

-665 VLLIDEFQTLFDG
+665 ILLIDEFQTLFDG
-678 AASSL
+678 ASSSL
-683 FMSELVR
+683 LMSELVR

-773 TEADNVDVQ
+773 TETDNVDVQ
-782 CFYPSTELVAQ
+782 CFYPSTELVAR
-793 FVQVLEKIKGGAP
+793 FVQVLEKMKGGAP
-806 KILLRKNAK
+806 KILLKKNAK

-840 TGSEDYIRD
+840 TGSNDYIRD

-855 SMESVL
+855 SMESIL
-861 KNMIVTGTD
+861 KNMIVTGND

-875 SLIGAI
+875 SIIGAI
-881 KHFSDT
+881 KYFSDT
-887 NAEYVLLNILGSAEK
+887 NTEYVLLNILGSTEK
-902 LKEVKESSYF
+902 LEEVKESSYF
-912 KVKVYAGIDFQMRA
+912 KVKVYSDIGSQMKA
-926 LEECANL
+926 LEECATL
-933 DGESYVV
+933 DGERYVV

-960 KSSGVEMLKSV
+960 KSSGVEVLKSV
-971 LSKKQ
+971 LSKNQ
-976 KMFSILYSKSFKNLR
+976 KMFSVLYSKSFKNLR

-997 ISESPVHIVSV
+997 ISESPVHIASV
-1008 GDYENVR
+1008 GDHENVR

-1024 IAGDFDVPKKDS
+1024 ATGDFDVPRKDS

-1046 EKYGKII
+1046 EKYGKMI
-1053 MYRGELSA
+1053 MYRRELSA
-1061 ESSEA
+1061 KSYEA
-1066 LLQ
+1066 LL

>member
-1 MKKYENLVGELNLFT
+1 MKKYEDIVGELNLFT

-22 VARLVKELN
+22 IARFVKEVDAL
-31 AIAQI
+31 AQI
-36 REQYH
+36 REQYR
-41 EEFEGNVASV
+41 EEFESNVASV
-51 RNLASNAKNQCD
+51 RNLASNAKNQCN

-70 RFARNAVT
+70 RFVRNVVN

-89 QHFYRME
+89 PHFYRME
-96 EKYTLDARD
+96 KKYTFDARN

-127 FLRACIGKLNQ
+127 FLRTCIGKLNQ
-138 AFLPAGVSNVIG
+138 AFLPAGASNVIG
-150 AVIPAYRKRK
+150 AVIPAHRKRK

-182 EFESFKA
+182 EFESFIA
-189 EVDEVCENRIAEEN
+189 EVNEVCENRIAEEHI
-203 TYLEQRL
+203 YLEQRL
-210 AIFPELG
+210 AILPELG
-217 LQKKQLVLEYYNH
+217 LQKKQMVLDYYNH
-230 GLALFEEQTGLFD
+230 GLVLFGEQAGLFD
-243 YEEHQI
+243 YDEHNI
-249 LYGIYTYRTNY
+249 LYGIYTYNTNY
-260 LFLFAETDLGK
+260 MFLFAETDLGK
-271 NATNVMEDATLS
+271 SAINVMEDTTLNM
-283 LPVMLDTLQD
+283 PVMLDSLQD
-293 NYFYL
+293 NYLYL
-298 CSGNNQMARHFSAIS
+298 CSGNHQMNRHFSSVS
-313 LELLM
+313 LDMLIA
-318 TNDDSEMIFIDVK
+318 NDDNEVIFIDVK

-341 KLTPMEHVS
+341 KLTSTEHVS
-350 IWSTSLQVSSGLDE
+350 IWSTTPQVSSGLDE

-406 SNIEKKDFEKFIR
+406 SNIEMKDFERFIR
-419 IVKSGR
+419 IVKNGR
-425 KAGVYVIAASPL
+425 KAGVYVLASSTL
-437 DDLSDRRFSEMFGE
+437 DDISDRHFSEVFGE
-451 IQLEMQVIAV
+451 IQLEMQIIAV

-472 LIRLNAKIERN
+472 LIRLNTSIERN

-495 KEQGEIIPLE
+495 KEQKEIIPLE
-505 KYLPQS
+505 RYLPQS
-511 DEWHTLRADKEIVI
+511 NDWHKLRADKEIVI

-534 VAVLRISSEKPY
+534 IAVLKISSEKPY

-629 LFEKMEEATGVIIQK
+629 LFERMEEATGVIIQK

-649 ATNASFNNVM
+649 ETNSNFGDVM

-665 VLLIDEFQTLFDG
+665 ILLIDEFQTLFDG
-678 AASSL
+678 ASSSL
-683 FMSELVR
+683 LMSELVR

-773 TEADNVDVQ
+773 TETDNVDVQ
-782 CFYPSTELVAQ
+782 CFYPSTELVAR
-793 FVQVLEKIKGGAP
+793 FVQVLEKMKGGAP
-806 KILLRKNAK
+806 KILLKKNAK

-840 TGSEDYIRD
+840 TGSNDYIRD

-855 SMESVL
+855 SMESIL
-861 KNMIVTGTD
+861 KNMIVTGND

-875 SLIGAI
+875 SIIGAI
-881 KHFSDT
+881 KYFSDT
-887 NAEYVLLNILGSAEK
+887 NTEYVLLNILGSTEK
-902 LKEVKESSYF
+902 LEEDKESSYF
-912 KVKVYAGIDFQMRA
+912 KVKVYSDIGSQMKA
-926 LEECANL
+926 LEECATL
-933 DGESYVV
+933 DGERYVV

-960 KSSGVEMLKSV
+960 KSSGVEVLKSV
-971 LSKKQ
+971 LSKNQ
-976 KMFSILYSKSFKNLR
+976 KMFSVLYSKSFKNLR

-997 ISESPVHIVSV
+997 ISESPVHIASV
-1008 GDYENVR
+1008 GDHENVR

-1024 IAGDFDVPKKDS
+1024 ATGDFDVPRKDS

-1046 EKYGKII
+1046 EKYGKMI
-1053 MYRGELSA
+1053 MYRRELSA
-1061 ESSEA
+1061 KSYEA
-1066 LLQ
+1066 LL

>member
-1 MKKYENLVGELNLFT
+1 MKKYEDIVGELNLFT

-22 VARLVKELN
+22 IARFVKEVDAL
-31 AIAQI
+31 AQI
-36 REQYH
+36 REQYR
-41 EEFEGNVASV
+41 EEFESNVASV
-51 RNLASNAKNQCD
+51 RNLASNAKNQCN

-70 RFARNAVT
+70 RFVRNVVN

-89 QHFYRME
+89 PHFYRME
-96 EKYTLDARD
+96 KKYTFDARN

-127 FLRACIGKLNQ
+127 FLRTCIGKLNQ
-138 AFLPAGVSNVIG
+138 AFLPAGASNVIG
-150 AVIPAYRKRK
+150 AVIPAHRKRK

-182 EFESFKA
+182 EFESFIA
-189 EVDEVCENRIAEEN
+189 EVNEVCENRIAEEHI
-203 TYLEQRL
+203 YLEQRL
-210 AIFPELG
+210 AILPELG
-217 LQKKQLVLEYYNH
+217 LQKKQMVLDYYNH
-230 GLALFEEQTGLFD
+230 GLVLFGEQAGLFD
-243 YEEHQI
+243 YDEHNI
-249 LYGIYTYRTNY
+249 LYGIYTYNTNY
-260 LFLFAETDLGK
+260 MFLFAETDLGK
-271 NATNVMEDATLS
+271 SAINVMEDTTLNM
-283 LPVMLDTLQD
+283 PVMLDSLQD
-293 NYFYL
+293 NYLYL
-298 CSGNNQMARHFSAIS
+298 CSGNHQMNRHFSSVS
-313 LELLM
+313 LDMLIA
-318 TNDDSEMIFIDVK
+318 NDDNEVIFIDVK

-341 KLTPMEHVS
+341 KLTSTEHVS
-350 IWSTSLQVSSGLDE
+350 IWSTTPQVSSGLDE

-406 SNIEKKDFEKFIR
+406 SNIEMKDFERFIR
-419 IVKSGR
+419 IVKNGR
-425 KAGVYVIAASPL
+425 KAGVYVLASSTL
-437 DDLSDRRFSEMFGE
+437 DDISDRHFSEVFGE
-451 IQLEMQVIAV
+451 IQLEMQIIAV

-472 LIRLNAKIERN
+472 LIRLNTSIERN

-495 KEQGEIIPLE
+495 KEQKEIIPLE
-505 KYLPQS
+505 RYLPQS
-511 DEWHTLRADKEIVI
+511 NDWHKLRADKEIVI

-534 VAVLRISSEKPY
+534 IAVLKISSEKPY

-586 GAEFNVYAKAGLRSV
+586 GAEFNIYAKAGLRSV

-629 LFEKMEEATGVIIQK
+629 LFERMEEATGVIIQK

-649 ATNASFNNVM
+649 ATNSNFGDVM

-665 VLLIDEFQTLFDG
+665 ILLIDEFQTLFDG
-678 AASSL
+678 ASSSL
-683 FMSELVR
+683 LMSELVR

-773 TEADNVDVQ
+773 TETDNVDVQ
-782 CFYPSTELVAQ
+782 CFYPSTELVAR
-793 FVQVLEKIKGGAP
+793 FVQVLEKMKGGAP
-806 KILLRKNAK
+806 KILLKKNAK

-840 TGSEDYIRD
+840 TGSNDYIRD

-855 SMESVL
+855 SMESIL
-861 KNMIVTGTD
+861 KNMIVTGND

-875 SLIGAI
+875 SIIGAI
-881 KHFSDT
+881 KYFSDT
-887 NAEYVLLNILGSAEK
+887 NTEYVLLNILGSTEK
-902 LKEVKESSYF
+902 LEEVKESSYF
-912 KVKVYAGIDFQMRA
+912 KVKVYSDIGSQMKA
-926 LEECANL
+926 LEECATL
-933 DGESYVV
+933 DGERYVV

-960 KSSGVEMLKSV
+960 KSSGVEVLKSV
-971 LSKKQ
+971 LSKNQ
-976 KMFSILYSKSFKNLR
+976 KMFSVLYSKSFKNLR

-997 ISESPVHIVSV
+997 ISESPVHIASV
-1008 GDYENVR
+1008 GDHDNVR

-1024 IAGDFDVPKKDS
+1024 ATGDFDVPRKDS

-1046 EKYGKII
+1046 EKYGKMI
-1053 MYRGELSA
+1053 MYRRELSA
-1061 ESSEA
+1061 KSYEA
-1066 LLQ
+1066 LL

>member
-1 MKKYENLVGELNLFT
+1 MKKYEDIVGELNLFT

-22 VARLVKELN
+22 IARFVKEVDAL
-31 AIAQI
+31 AQI
-36 REQYH
+36 REQYR
-41 EEFEGNVASV
+41 EEFESNVASV
-51 RNLASNAKNQCD
+51 RNLASNAKNQCN

-70 RFARNAVT
+70 RFVRNVVN

-89 QHFYRME
+89 PHFYRME
-96 EKYTLDARD
+96 KKYTFDARN

-127 FLRACIGKLNQ
+127 FLRTCIGKLNQ
-138 AFLPAGVSNVIG
+138 AFLPAGASNVIG
-150 AVIPAYRKRK
+150 AVIPAHRKRK

-182 EFESFKA
+182 EFESFIA
-189 EVDEVCENRIAEEN
+189 EVNEVCENRIAEEHI
-203 TYLEQRL
+203 YLEQRL
-210 AIFPELG
+210 AILPELG
-217 LQKKQLVLEYYNH
+217 LQKKQMVLDYYNH
-230 GLALFEEQTGLFD
+230 GLVLFGEQAGLFD
-243 YEEHQI
+243 YDEHNI
-249 LYGIYTYRTNY
+249 LYGIYTYNTNY
-260 LFLFAETDLGK
+260 MFLFAETDLGK
-271 NATNVMEDATLS
+271 SAINVMEDTTLNM
-283 LPVMLDTLQD
+283 PVMLDSLQD
-293 NYFYL
+293 NYLYL
-298 CSGNNQMARHFSAIS
+298 CSGNHQMNRHFSSVS
-313 LELLM
+313 LDMLIA
-318 TNDDSEMIFIDVK
+318 NDDNEVIFIDVK

-341 KLTPMEHVS
+341 KLTSTEHVS
-350 IWSTSLQVSSGLDE
+350 IWSTTPQVSSGLDE

-406 SNIEKKDFEKFIR
+406 SNIEMKDFERFIR
-419 IVKSGR
+419 IVKNGR
-425 KAGVYVIAASPL
+425 KAGVYVLASSTL
-437 DDLSDRRFSEMFGE
+437 DDISDRHFSEVFGE
-451 IQLEMQVIAV
+451 IQLEMQIIAV

-472 LIRLNAKIERN
+472 LIRLNTSIERN

-495 KEQGEIIPLE
+495 KEQKEIIPLE
-505 KYLPQS
+505 RYLPQS
-511 DEWHTLRADKEIVI
+511 NDWHKLRADKEIVI

-534 VAVLRISSEKPY
+534 IAVLKISSEKPY

-586 GAEFNVYAKAGLRSV
+586 GAEFNIYAKAGLRSV

-629 LFEKMEEATGVIIQK
+629 LFERMEEATGVIIQK

-649 ATNASFNNVM
+649 ETNSNFGDVM

-665 VLLIDEFQTLFDG
+665 ILLIDEFQTLFDG
-678 AASSL
+678 ASSSL
-683 FMSELVR
+683 LMSELVR

-773 TEADNVDVQ
+773 TETDNVDVQ
-782 CFYPSTELVAQ
+782 CFYPSTELVAR
-793 FVQVLEKIKGGAP
+793 FVQVLEKMKGGAP
-806 KILLRKNAK
+806 KILLKKNAK

-840 TGSEDYIRD
+840 TGSNDYIRD

-855 SMESVL
+855 SMESIL
-861 KNMIVTGTD
+861 KNMIVTGND

-875 SLIGAI
+875 SIIGAI
-881 KHFSDT
+881 KYFSDT
-887 NAEYVLLNILGSAEK
+887 NTEYVLLNILGSTEK
-902 LKEVKESSYF
+902 LEEVKESSYF
-912 KVKVYAGIDFQMRA
+912 KVKVYSDIGSQMKA
-926 LEECANL
+926 LEECATL
-933 DGESYVV
+933 DGERYVV

-960 KSSGVEMLKSV
+960 KSSGVEVLKSV
-971 LSKKQ
+971 LSKNQ
-976 KMFSILYSKSFKNLR
+976 KMFSVLYSKSFKNLR

-997 ISESPVHIVSV
+997 ISESPVHIASV
-1008 GDYENVR
+1008 GDHDNVR
-1015 MSMSENIHL
+1015 TSMSENIHL
-1024 IAGDFDVPKKDS
+1024 ATGDFDVPRKDS

-1046 EKYGKII
+1046 EKYGKMI
-1053 MYRGELSA
+1053 MYRRELSA
-1061 ESSEA
+1061 KSYEA
-1066 LLQ
+1066 LL

>member
-1 MKKYENLVGELNLFT
+1 MKKYEDIVGELNLFT

-22 VARLVKELN
+22 IARFVKEVDAL
-31 AIAQI
+31 AQI
-36 REQYH
+36 REQYR
-41 EEFEGNVASV
+41 EEFESNVASV
-51 RNLASNAKNQCD
+51 RNLASNAKNQCN

-70 RFARNAVT
+70 RFVRNVVN

-89 QHFYRME
+89 PHFYRME
-96 EKYTLDARD
+96 KKYTFDARN

-127 FLRACIGKLNQ
+127 FLRTCIGKLNQ
-138 AFLPAGVSNVIG
+138 AFLPAGASNVIG
-150 AVIPAYRKRK
+150 AVIPAHRKRK

-182 EFESFKA
+182 EFESFIA
-189 EVDEVCENRIAEEN
+189 EVNEVCENRIAEEHI
-203 TYLEQRL
+203 YLEQRL
-210 AIFPELG
+210 AILPELG
-217 LQKKQLVLEYYNH
+217 LQKKQMVLDYYNH
-230 GLALFEEQTGLFD
+230 GLVLFGEQAGLFD
-243 YEEHQI
+243 YDEHNI
-249 LYGIYTYRTNY
+249 LYGIYTYNTNY
-260 LFLFAETDLGK
+260 MFLFAETDLGK
-271 NATNVMEDATLS
+271 SAINVMEDTTLNM
-283 LPVMLDTLQD
+283 PVMLDSLQD
-293 NYFYL
+293 NYLYL
-298 CSGNNQMARHFSAIS
+298 CSGNHQMNRHFSSVS
-313 LELLM
+313 LDMLIA
-318 TNDDSEMIFIDVK
+318 NDDNEVIFIDVK

-341 KLTPMEHVS
+341 KLTSTEHVS
-350 IWSTSLQVSSGLDE
+350 IWSTTPQVSSGLDE

-406 SNIEKKDFEKFIR
+406 SNIEMKDFERFIR
-419 IVKSGR
+419 IVKNGR
-425 KAGVYVIAASPL
+425 KAGVYVLASSTL
-437 DDLSDRRFSEMFGE
+437 DDISDRHFSEVFGE
-451 IQLEMQVIAV
+451 IQLEMQIIAV

-472 LIRLNAKIERN
+472 LIRLNTSIERN

-495 KEQGEIIPLE
+495 KEQKEIIPLE
-505 KYLPQS
+505 RYLPQS
-511 DEWHTLRADKEIVI
+511 NDWHKLRADKEIVI

-534 VAVLRISSEKPY
+534 IAVLKISSEKPY

-629 LFEKMEEATGVIIQK
+629 LFERMEEATGVIIQK

-649 ATNASFNNVM
+649 ETNSNFGDVM

-665 VLLIDEFQTLFDG
+665 ILLIDEFQTLFDG
-678 AASSL
+678 ASSSL
-683 FMSELVR
+683 LMSELVR

-773 TEADNVDVQ
+773 TETDNVDVQ
-782 CFYPSTELVAQ
+782 CFYPSTELVAR
-793 FVQVLEKIKGGAP
+793 FVQVLEKMKGGAP
-806 KILLRKNAK
+806 KILLKKNAK

-840 TGSEDYIRD
+840 TGSNDYIRD

-855 SMESVL
+855 SMESIL
-861 KNMIVTGTD
+861 KNMIVTGND

-875 SLIGAI
+875 SIIGAI
-881 KHFSDT
+881 KYFSDT
-887 NAEYVLLNILGSAEK
+887 NTEYVLLNILGSTEK
-902 LKEVKESSYF
+902 LEEVKESSYF
-912 KVKVYAGIDFQMRA
+912 KVKVYSDIGSQMKA
-926 LEECANL
+926 LEECATL
-933 DGESYVV
+933 DGERYVV

-960 KSSGVEMLKSV
+960 KSSGVEVLKSV
-971 LSKKQ
+971 LSKNQ
-976 KMFSILYSKSFKNLR
+976 KMFSVLYSKSFKNLR

-997 ISESPVHIVSV
+997 ISESPVHIASV
-1008 GDYENVR
+1008 GDHENVR

-1024 IAGDFDVPKKDS
+1024 ATGYFDVPRKDS

-1046 EKYGKII
+1046 EKYGKMI
-1053 MYRGELSA
+1053 MYRRELSA
-1061 ESSEA
+1061 KSYEA
-1066 LLQ
+1066 LL